1 MAKYYKW
8 NFDKIVIYPFGGC
21 TKFDEKINRPMKEEL
36 LILISGPSIQIIL
49 FLIIIVLSKYG
60 ILTYRNYLLF
70 KNYHYTLLF
79 FNLLPIYPLDG
90 GRIMN
95 IIMNYF
101 LPFKKGNKIVILI
114 SIVFIISIMFL
125 YRNLNFTLMGVLLL
139 SEIILYF
146 KRQNFL
152 YNRLLL
158 ERYMYSIKF
167 NRVKVINNKDS
178 MYKDR
183 KHVILYKGKYITEKD
198 YLSKRF
204 R

>member
-49 FLIIIVLSKYG
+49 FLIIIVLSKYE

-70 KNYHYTLLF
+70 KNYHYTLLL

-167 NRVKVINNKDS
+167 NRVKVI
-178 MYKDR
+178 DR
-183 KHVILYKGKYITEKD
+183 KHVILYNGKYITEKD

>member
-60 ILTYRNYLLF
+60 ILTYRN
-70 KNYHYTLLF
+70 
-79 FNLLPIYPLDG
+79 
-90 GRIMN
+90 
-95 IIMNYF
+95 
-101 LPFKKGNKIVILI
+101 
-114 SIVFIISIMFL
+114 
-125 YRNLNFTLMGVLLL
+125 LNFTLMGVLLL

-152 YNRLLL
+152 YNILLL

-167 NRVKVINNKDS
+167 NRVKVIDNKDS

-183 KHVILYKGKYITEKD
+183 KHVILYNGKYITEKD